1 MRIDE
6 RYLWVTASAVLA
18 LATSEVA
25 WAGFVQEAQFGAGTT
40 LNLSWGDAD
49 GDGDFDCAVANLG
62 GGALYRNDGTG
73 SFSLLTVLTGS
84 NCLAL
89 CYGDFDND
97 GDQDIAQGRIGQNG
111 LFVNDGTGVF
121 VRHTPFGNGRANGMA
136 WSDVDLDGDLDMAVA
151 RGLLGSNQQSS
162 IYLNNG
168 DGTFTATNLSTPAQW
183 AAFAFGDCDGDGDAD
198 LAVARGGFC
207 CQAPNL
213 LLIND
218 GAGHFTE
225 REEFGGFDTTS
236 IDWGDADNDGDLD
249 VVVGNW
255 ESGPNRLYLNDG
267 LGNFTGGPELGVRD
281 CNTITWGDVD
291 EDGDLDLAVGNWD
304 FSEADSNFVYLN
316 DGLGAFSEQYE
327 FGLGSTDGVAFADA
341 DGDGDQD
348 VAIGNEH
355 TPPTNYLYRN
365 DSGSSALRV
374 HLVGH
379 RHDLGLGYSNRDGI
393 GARITAYAAGHVG
406 DPAFRL
412 GMREIQAQAGFS
424 CQDAIDAHF
433 ALPDDPLVDL
443 VIRWPGSGGSQ
454 ITQVLEGVARGQ
466 RLLIHESPAA
476 AAAPEGAF
484 AASAR
489 VTPNPAF
496 QDVTV
501 VLARIATDSTP
512 VAVLDAAGRIVRRFS
527 IPAGS
532 TTGRWDR
539 RDEHGRELAAGV
551 YFVRVGEPGG
561 DGSATRVVTLR

>member
-1 MRIDE
+1 MRISG
-6 RYLWVTASAVLA
+6 RCLWVTVSATLA
-18 LATSEVA
+18 LSTSQVA
-25 WAGFVQEAQFGAGTT
+25 RAGFVQEAQFGAGAT
-40 LNLSWGDAD
+40 LSLSWGDAD
-49 GDGDFDCAVANLG
+49 GDGDFDCAVSNLG

-73 SFSLLTVLTGS
+73 AFSLLTALTGS

-89 CYGDFDND
+89 CFGDFDND
-97 GDQDIAQGRIGQNG
+97 GDQDIAQGRTAQNG
-111 LFVNDGTGVF
+111 LFVNDGAGVF
-121 VRHTPFGNGRANGMA
+121 VRQTPFGNGRANGMA
-136 WSDVDLDGDLDMAVA
+136 WSDVDLDGDLDLAVA

-162 IYLNNG
+162 IYVNNG
-168 DGTFTATNLSTPAQW
+168 NGTFTSTNLSTPAQW

-218 GAGHFTE
+218 GTGQFTE

-267 LGNFTGGPELGVRD
+267 SGNFTAGPELGFRD
-281 CNTITWGDVD
+281 CNAVTWGDAD
-291 EDGDLDLAVGNWD
+291 EDGDLDLAVGNGD
-304 FSEADSNFVYLN
+304 FAEADSNFVYLN
-316 DGLGAFSEQYE
+316 DGTGAFTELYE

-355 TPPTNYLYRN
+355 TPTTNYLYRN
-365 DSGSSALRV
+365 DSGGSALRV

-379 RHDLGLGYSNRDGI
+379 RHDLGSGYSNRDGI
-393 GARITAYAAGHVG
+393 GARITAYAAGHAG

-433 ALPDDPLVDL
+433 ALPNDPVVDL
-443 VIRWPGSGGSQ
+443 VIRWPGSAGSQ
-454 ITQVLEGVARGQ
+454 ITQVLEGVTRGQ
-466 RLLIHESPAA
+466 RLVVHESPAA
-476 AAAPEGAF
+476 AAAPEGPFGAE
-484 AASAR
+484 AR
-489 VTPNPAF
+489 VTPNPTF
-496 QDVTV
+496 GEVTV
-501 VLARIATDSTP
+501 TLARLGAGATP
-512 VAVLDAAGRIVRRFS
+512 VVVCDAAGRTVRSFS
-527 IPAGS
+527 IPAGAW
-532 TTGRWDR
+532 TGRWDL
-539 RDEHGRELAAGV
+539 RDGSGRELAAGV
-551 YFVRVGEPGG
+551 YFVRVGENGREG
-561 DGSATRVVTLR
+561 ATTRVITLR